1 MASRLIILLALG
13 AVLLFS
19 GAEADADHKCG
30 HRNGVCP
37 PPPAPTPTP
46 TPTPAPTPPPPP
58 APTPPPAPAPT
69 PPPASPAQSAPG
81 PSTLLGAFDSTANP
95 GAGLGTPP
103 VAALTPMQSVG
114 GLLPQRLVIQPFPV
128 VRIRGTALLRG
139 ARFTLISVRAP
150 RGARI
155 TVRCAGLRCPRKR
168 LKMTARGMTRLRPYE
183 RFLRV
188 GVQLTI
194 RVTRPELIG
203 KFTRVEI
210 RSGRAPLRRDRCL
223 APGSSAPVDCPA
235 V

>member
-1 MASRLIILLALG
+1 MRWKVTFMASRLIILLALG

-19 GAEADADHKCG
+19 GAEADAHHKCG
-30 HRNGVCP
+30 HKNGVCP
-37 PPPAPTPTP
+37 PPPAP
-46 TPTPAPTPPPPP
+46 PPPP
-58 APTPPPAPAPT
+58 ARAPT
-69 PPPASPAQSAPG
+69 PPPASPAQPAPS
-81 PSTLLGAFDSTANP
+81 PSTLPGALNSPANP

-114 GLLPQRLVIQPFPV
+114 GLLPQRLFIQPFPV

-155 TVRCAGLRCPRKR
+155 TVRCAGPRCPRKR